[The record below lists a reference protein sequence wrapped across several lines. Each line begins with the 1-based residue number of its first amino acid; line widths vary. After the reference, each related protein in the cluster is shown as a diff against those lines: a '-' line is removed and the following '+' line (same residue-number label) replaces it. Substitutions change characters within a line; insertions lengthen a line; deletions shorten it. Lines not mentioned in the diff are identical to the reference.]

1 MVRYFEHSFLTCFIL
16 IFILISCDK
25 EYHPVGESIFSD
37 LTLEIKTKNIPVFT
51 YQQSVNEVQSNVQ
64 PLAQLG
70 RINHPVFGDV
80 RASIFTQISI
90 GSDPFFGNIRQL
102 LEDSGDEDDVNI
114 IQENETIREVFL
126 EIPFFSNTD
135 DSDND
140 GVIDPLDSDP
150 NDPAS
155 NSDDDDLSDIVE
167 FQLGLNPLSAD
178 SDGDGILDHN
188 DDDNQNYD
196 SENRVY
202 AIDSIYGNRDSEF
215 DLQVYELTYYL
226 NNLDP
231 KDNFESAQIYY
242 SNRDYFDEGF
252 VGDKLFSGQIKL
264 DFEEVRLNFK
274 EDDPDTE
281 DIDETTLVETRLSPR
296 IRIPLNKNFFQE
308 NLIDLEG
315 TNSLLDDATY
325 QKRMRGLIIRGDN
338 FSENLYMLLD
348 IQNAVIKINYV
359 FDDYNTKGTLDDLSD
374 DLIEKRERDLEL
386 TLGNIRINSLKNS
399 VFDSAIQNRI
409 ESSLNNEPS
418 DKLFIQSSRLH
429 GKIRLF
435 SGENPEFNE
444 ILNNIREEKILV
456 NQANLIFH
464 VDSEMQT
471 EEITAQRIYLY
482 NFKNGLPISDYISDF
497 STSNFGTNSNKSTF
511 GGILEL
517 GENGKP
523 FRYKFNVTNH
533 ITNIIKNDSLN
544 YDLGL
549 TVSGNI
555 ENPLPIKAK
564 TGDQDLDINFPLSA
578 TLNPLGTILI
588 GSHPDSTSTGKKV
601 KLELIYSSY

>member
-1 MVRYFEHSFLTCFIL
+1 MVRYFEHSFLTCFTL

-102 LEDSGDEDDVNI
+102 LEDSGDEDDINI

-202 AIDSIYGNRDSEF
+202 SIDSIYGNRNSEF

-252 VGDKLFSGQIKL
+252 VGEKLFSGQIKL

-308 NLIDLEG
+308 NLIELEG

-386 TLGNIRINSLKNS
+386 PLGNIRINSLKNS

-523 FRYKFNVTNH
+523 YRYKFNVTNH

-578 TLNPLGTILI
+578 TLNPLGTVLI
-588 GSHPDSTSTGKKV
+588 GSHPDSTSTDKKV

>member
-1 MVRYFEHSFLTCFIL
+1 M
-16 IFILISCDK
+16 
-25 EYHPVGESIFSD
+25 
-37 LTLEIKTKNIPVFT
+37 
-51 YQQSVNEVQSNVQ
+51 
-64 PLAQLG
+64 
-70 RINHPVFGDV
+70 
-80 RASIFTQISI
+80 
-90 GSDPFFGNIRQL
+90 
-102 LEDSGDEDDVNI
+102 
-114 IQENETIREVFL
+114 
-126 EIPFFSNTD
+126 
-135 DSDND
+135 
-140 GVIDPLDSDP
+140 
-150 NDPAS
+150 
-155 NSDDDDLSDIVE
+155 
-167 FQLGLNPLSAD
+167 
-178 SDGDGILDHN
+178 DHN

-202 AIDSIYGNRDSEF
+202 AIDSIYGNRNSEF

-264 DFEEVRLNFK
+264 NFEEVRLNFK

-296 IRIPLNKNFFQE
+296 IRVPLNKNFFQE
-308 NLIDLEG
+308 NLIELEG

-399 VFDSAIQNRI
+399 AFDSAIQNRI

-444 ILNNIREEKILV
+444 ILDNIREEKLLV
-456 NQANLIFH
+456 NQASLIFH

-471 EEITAQRIYLY
+471 DEIMAQRIYLY

-523 FRYKFNVTNH
+523 FRYKFNLTNH
-533 ITNIIKNDSLN
+533 ITNIIKNDS
-544 YDLGL
+544 
-549 TVSGNI
+549 
-555 ENPLPIKAK
+555 
-564 TGDQDLDINFPLSA
+564 
-578 TLNPLGTILI
+578 
-588 GSHPDSTSTGKKV
+588 
-601 KLELIYSSY
+601 